1 MIKLLYYL
9 KKYRVAAIAALVM
22 MLIELTVELAQPY
35 LISKIIDNGIQQG
48 DLAVVWL
55 WGGVLV
61 GSAVVA
67 FAAGIASSFFASHAS
82 LGFGYDLREKL
93 YDKVQALSYA
103 VFNRFSTSSLIT
115 RLTGDVTQVQ
125 DTIFMSLRFMTR
137 VPLVV
142 IGSMIMAVVVNPKL
156 GLLLVV
162 MVPVL
167 LVVVVWMIKR
177 RRCCSAMCSADWMP

>member
-48 DLAVVWL
+48 DLSVVWL

-67 FAAGIASSFFASHAS
+67 FAAGIASSFLRHMRVSASVTICGRSCMTKCKRS
-82 LGFGYDLREKL
+82 LM
-93 YDKVQALSYA
+93 QC
-103 VFNRFSTSSLIT
+103 
-115 RLTGDVTQVQ
+115 LTG
-125 DTIFMSLRFMTR
+125 L
-137 VPLVV
+137 PHH
-142 IGSMIMAVVVNPKL
+142 P
-156 GLLLVV
+156 
-162 MVPVL
+162 
-167 LVVVVWMIKR
+167 
-177 RRCCSAMCSADWMP
+177 